1 MSTVLIT
8 GGAGFIGSH
17 LVRSQLQRGNHV
29 RVLDDLSSGYLRN
42 LEEVAGD
49 IEFVEGS
56 ICDRN
61 LVGRVAK
68 GVDVIFHLA
77 ARASVP
83 RSVAEPVEAHEVNV
97 NGTLNVLL
105 AARDAGVRRVVNSAS
120 SSAYGETPELPK
132 RESMLPQPLSPYAVG
147 KLAAEHYC
155 QCFSH
160 VYDLQTV
167 SLRYFNVFGPRQD
180 PNGAYAAVIPAF
192 VSRML
197 KGAGPVVYGNGE
209 QSRDFCYVDN
219 VVNANNLAADADRT
233 AGEAVNIACGERTTL
248 NDMIV
253 VINELLGTDVQADY
267 QPPRAGDVMHS
278 LAALDEARRVIGYE
292 PKVLFAEGLRRSI
305 DWYRENL

>member
-17 LVRSQLQRGNHV
+17 LVRSRLERGDKV
-29 RVLDDLSSGYLRN
+29 RVLDDLSSGYMHN
-42 LEEVAGD
+42 IEEVASD
-49 IEFVEGS
+49 IEFFNGS
-56 ICDRN
+56 ICDRD
-61 LVGRVAK
+61 LLAK
-68 GVDVIFHLA
+68 AMPGVDYVFHLA

-83 RSVAEPVEAHEVNV
+83 RSVAQPVEAHEVNV

-105 AARDAGVRRVVNSAS
+105 AARDAGAKRVINSAS

-132 RESMLPQPLSPYAVG
+132 RENMLPSPLSPYAVG

-197 KGAGPVVYGNGE
+197 QGSGPVVYGNGE
-209 QSRDFCYVDN
+209 QSRDFCFVEN
-219 VVNANNLAADADRT
+219 VVSANNLASEAEKT
-233 AGEAVNIACGERTTL
+233 AGEAVNIACGERTSL

-253 VINELLGTDVQADY
+253 EINRLLGTDHQADY

-278 LAALDEARRVIGYE
+278 LAALEEAKRVLKYE
-292 PKVLFAEGLRRSI
+292 PKILFAEGLQRSI
-305 DWYRENL
+305 NWYRENL